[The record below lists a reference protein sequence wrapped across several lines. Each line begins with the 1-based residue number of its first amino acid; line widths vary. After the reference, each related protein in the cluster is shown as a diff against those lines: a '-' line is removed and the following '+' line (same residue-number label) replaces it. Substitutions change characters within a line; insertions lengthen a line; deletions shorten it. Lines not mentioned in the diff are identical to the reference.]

1 MMSSKDKFV
10 VKLSR
15 KRVDELVSCGAGERF
30 DPGHGRVMKDC
41 IVGAGESDSVGFARE
56 AYQFVKGTGY

>member
-1 MMSSKDKFV
+1 

-15 KRVDELVSCGAGERF
+15 TRVDELVSCGAGERF
-30 DPGHGRVMKDC
+30 DPGHGRVMKDW
-41 IVGAGESDSVGFARE
+41 IVGAGESDSVGFASE